1 MTLFLTVGV
10 RDTNHRDEFHI
21 TTFFRVRF
29 AKGVS
34 LLSTSEFLL
43 WSYSNKTFR
52 TKAFFIGI
60 TFGGSIWTRG
70 ILFHRL
76 FCYSLYWCSR
86 TALVVVFLY
95 GGSIPFVV
103 SLCFASQRTPTV
115 CAYCAGSISTIG
127 LRSFLLKVSGV
138 SSHLS
143 FCCTSLVSGFI
154 IHARARFVH
163 SQNAQWIRYIFS
175 RNDKKTVLFIQTHDW
190 NSLPAQSGRPAGPF
204 MENLCARTARLL
216 PCYLPPRGAERP
228 VSPYYKQV
236 ILLNKNK
243 PLIKKIS
250 CITHLT
256 AIWILYTRYT
266 WGV

>member
-70 ILFHRL
+70 VLFHRL

-103 SLCFASQRTPTV
+103 SLCFASQRVPTA
-115 CAYCAGSISTIG
+115 CPCCAGSISTIG
-127 LRSFLLKVSGV
+127 LRSFLLQVSGI
-138 SSHLS
+138 SSLLS

-154 IHARARFVH
+154 IHAGGRFVY
-163 SQNAQWIRYIFS
+163 SQSVQQMRHTFAPKVQ
-175 RNDKKTVLFIQTHDW
+175 K
-190 NSLPAQSGRPAGPF
+190 SGIHKSA
-204 MENLCARTARLL
+204 
-216 PCYLPPRGAERP
+216 
-228 VSPYYKQV
+228 
-236 ILLNKNK
+236 
-243 PLIKKIS
+243 
-250 CITHLT
+250 
-256 AIWILYTRYT
+256 
-266 WGV
+266 